1 MQFGPFNPL
10 RAFLRTAERPQS
22 PVKKARVRRKPGPR
36 GAKIYH
42 FRCQMRSL
50 YSLMVRSLE
59 KMPLQAVL
67 VTVMRSHFSLS

>member
-1 MQFGPFNPL
+1 MQFGLLGPL
-10 RAFLRTAERPQS
+10 RASFGAAEKAQFPG
-22 PVKKARVRRKPGPR
+22 KKARVRRKPGPR
-36 GAKIYH
+36 GAMADY